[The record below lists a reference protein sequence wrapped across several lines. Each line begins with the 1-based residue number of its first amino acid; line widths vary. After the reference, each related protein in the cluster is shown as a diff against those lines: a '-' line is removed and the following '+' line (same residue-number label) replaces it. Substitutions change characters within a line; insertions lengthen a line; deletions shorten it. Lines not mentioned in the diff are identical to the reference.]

1 MKLQSRFCQDRISAR
16 GLTRRDFAVGFGAAV
31 GAASS
36 ASAASSD
43 HQVNRPII
51 YPVHV
56 SDKVLE
62 CIVNPSDDLG
72 EIDRRIF
79 GTNLEWFNQ
88 GGGFAS
94 PDNNLRDTLVRL
106 AREQRLSVLR
116 FPGGTLADY
125 YNWRDGIGPTERRPV
140 RRHPTDPGKSE
151 NAFGSPEFFALLR
164 DTGAEGLITVNA
176 GTSTPAAAA
185 GWVRYAN
192 APVNEERR
200 TDGWADPIP
209 VKLWEVGNELYL
221 PGGPNELKITQ
232 TPEDYTSRFNA
243 FADAMRAVDPTITV
257 IAIGVAPAAV
267 GPGTEFPNWTET
279 LLRGAAAKID
289 MIAVHNAYFPYL
301 YNIQQPPVDLVYPAL
316 WAAPEAVDRA
326 LTKLS
331 QLISRYE
338 SSRPINIALT
348 EWGSLFSLPVP
359 GGDFYWF
366 DHVKTL
372 GSGVYIARMMQV
384 IMAQPRV
391 KVANY
396 FKFTGNLFMGWVGFN
411 GEPKVPYWVFRL
423 YSEATGTRRVAAS
436 VDSPTY
442 DIDAIGAVGAE
453 RGVAEVT
460 VVATQD
466 SPSRSL
472 FINFVNR
479 SLRTAHTVRV
489 RVRGS
494 FSSPSGELRSISASE
509 PTANNGVDIP
519 PGLPM
524 KPEYEPYS
532 TAQPGSIRIHRQRW
546 SQNEPLVLPPFSVA
560 TLILRADGATP

>member
-1 MKLQSRFCQDRISAR
+1 MKFQSRFCQDRIPAR
-16 GLTRRDFAVGFGAAV
+16 RLSRRDFALGFGAAL

-36 ASAASSD
+36 ASAASFD
-43 HQVNRPII
+43 HQVNGPRI
-51 YPVHV
+51 YPVQV
-56 SDKVLE
+56 SGKILE
-62 CIVNPSDDLG
+62 CAVNPSEDLG
-72 EIDRRIF
+72 EIDKRIF
-79 GTNLEWFNQ
+79 GTNLEWFNR

-94 PDNNLRDTLVRL
+94 PDDKLRDNLVRL

-125 YNWRDGIGPTERRPV
+125 YDWRDGIGPTGQRPI
-140 RRHPTDPGKSE
+140 RRHPTDSGMSE

-164 DTGAEGLITVNA
+164 DTEAEGLITVNA
-176 GTSTPAAAA
+176 GTSTPEAAA

-192 APVNEERR
+192 APANEERR
-200 TDGWADPIP
+200 TDGWAAPIP

-232 TPEDYTSRFNA
+232 TPEDYASRFKA

-257 IAIGVAPAAV
+257 IAIGLAPAAA
-267 GPGTEFPNWTET
+267 GPSIQFPNWTET

-301 YNIQQPPVDLVYPAL
+301 YNIQQPPVELVYPAL

-326 LTKLS
+326 LTALS

-338 SSRPINIALT
+338 SSRPISVALT
-348 EWGSLFSLPVP
+348 EWGPLFSLPIA

-372 GSGVYIARMMQV
+372 GSGVFIARMMQV
-384 IMAQPRV
+384 LMGQPRV
-391 KVANY
+391 RVANY
-396 FKFTGNLFMGWVGFN
+396 FKFTDNLFMGWVGFD

-442 DIDAIGAVGAE
+442 DIGAIGAVGAE

-466 SPSRSL
+466 SSSRSL

-479 SLRTAHTVRV
+479 SLTTAHMVRP

-494 FSSPSGELRSISASE
+494 FSGASGELRSISASE
-509 PTANNGVDIP
+509 PTAHNGADIP

-524 KPEYEPYS
+524 KPEYEPYT
-532 TAQPGSIRIHRQRW
+532 TAQPGSIRIYRHKW
-546 SQNEPLVLPPFSVA
+546 SQPEPLMLPPFSVA
-560 TLILRADGATP
+560 TLILRADGAVP